1 MFFSQYL
8 ALAGFHGQYP
18 STSVGVLSP
27 NSEAFV
33 LISFGI
39 AERIRQ
45 FRVLSATAPFS

>member
-8 ALAGFHGQYP
+8 ALAGFHGHP